1 MQATSQ
7 IVLPSRYYLD
17 HFDEMIDFLHERYDH
32 AFDECHHEFLGDF
45 SSLDLDARC
54 LYVRI
59 ANRKGRIFRWDELR
73 YDEIKEQEA
82 AAEELREKG
91 FIREPDSKDKKDLL
105 ILQTRPTLVDWIRNT
120 PSSSPHPKLGSAKKR
135 ELVQWTTT
143 HLSFSDCFPP
153 DTLANYVVQDRID
166 EIEYLFYLY
175 FGKLRDGLTA
185 FALRDL
191 GVVKPATFRK
201 EFEARFDSREAAL
214 VSYHYEKIVR
224 TLRSLDEG
232 TAEQLLTGVRTWPQ
246 PVDHKTESLRAYAIG
261 KLGRYLERHGQLE
274 EALQVYRL
282 TDQFPATE
290 RAVRLHYQ
298 LDQKEKARE
307 MLSSMI
313 ADPSC
318 DEELIFAEDFHE
330 RKFGTRRVGRLTEVL
345 RSAQI
350 MHLDESGRGTPE
362 AAVVHDFARQ
372 GVFAFHAENS
382 IWQML
387 FGLLFWDVLFG
398 KESAPLHNS
407 FELRPSGLSSG
418 EFAERNKPAIEAKLT
433 LLNHREKTIEFLH
446 KTWKENEGTPNG
458 LLGWYPEVFAATL
471 ELVNRSPD
479 RALQGILTEMVDNHR
494 ANRSGFPDL
503 MILEGDGIRFAEV
516 KTSGD
521 RLQRH
526 QLAQLER
533 LRRFGYPVEVI
544 RAEWTVDPEQE
555 YVVVDV
561 ETTGGNAK
569 RNRVTEIGAVKV
581 RGGVIIDEWTTLL
594 NPERSIPKRIVELTG
609 ITDEMVKA
617 APLFPDVADEFR
629 EFLGDSVFVAH
640 RAAFDFGFLR
650 AEFQRIEQDL
660 QCPTMCTVVA
670 MRRYFPGLQSY
681 GLAKLCQEFEVKLDN
696 HHRALADAKAT
707 AELLLKINER
717 RLEEAKKSTENRD

>member
-1 MQATSQ
+1 MPATSQ

-17 HFDEMIDFLHERYDH
+17 HFDEMIGFLRERYNH
-32 AFDECHHEFLGDF
+32 AFDNCHRQFLDDF
-45 SSLDLDARC
+45 ASLELDAQC
-54 LYVRI
+54 LYVRL
-59 ANRKGRIFRWDELR
+59 ANRKGRIFRWDGLR
-73 YDEIKEQEA
+73 YDEIKEPET
-82 AAEELREKG
+82 AAEQLREKG
-91 FIREPDSKDKKDLL
+91 FIREPNPADKKDLL
-105 ILQTRPTLVDWIRNT
+105 ILQTRPILVDWIRNT
-120 PSSSPHPKLGSAKKR
+120 PSLGQPLKLGSAKKR
-135 ELVQWTTT
+135 ELVRWSTRN
-143 HLSFSDCFPP
+143 LPFSECFPA

-191 GVVKPATFRK
+191 GVVKPANFRD
-201 EFEARFDSREAAL
+201 EFRARFDSRDAAL
-214 VSYHYEKIVR
+214 VSYHYEKCAR
-224 TLRSLDEG
+224 TLRNLDEE
-232 TAEQLLTGVRTWPQ
+232 TAEQLLTGVSQWPQ
-246 PVDHKTESLRAYAIG
+246 PVDHKTTSLHAYAIG
-261 KLGRYLERHGQLE
+261 KLGRYLERHRKLE
-274 EALQVYRL
+274 EALQVYGM

-290 RAVRLHYQ
+290 RSVRLYYQ
-298 LDQKEKARE
+298 LDQKDKAQE
-307 MLSSMI
+307 MLQSMI

-345 RSAQI
+345 RSARTV
-350 MHLDESGRGTPE
+350 HLDESGRGTPE
-362 AAVVHDFARQ
+362 AAVVREFAKQ
-372 GVFAFHAENS
+372 GIFAVHAENS

-387 FGLLFWDVLFG
+387 FGLIFWDILFG

-407 FELRPSGLSSG
+407 FELRPSGLNSG
-418 EFAERNKPAIEAKLT
+418 EFAERNQAAIEEKLN
-433 LLNHREKTIEFLH
+433 LLDHREEIVELLQKI
-446 KTWKENEGTPNG
+446 WKENEGTPNG

-479 RALQGILTEMVDNHR
+479 HALRGILTEMVNNHR

-503 MILEGDGIRFAEV
+503 MILEGDGVRFAEV

-533 LRRFGYPVEVI
+533 LRRFGYPVGII

-569 RNRVTEIGAVKV
+569 WNRVTEIGAVKV
-581 RGGVIIDEWTTLL
+581 QGGTIIDEWTTLL

-609 ITDEMVKA
+609 ITDEMVKD
-617 APLFPDVADEFR
+617 APLFLDVAEEFR
-629 EFLGDSVFVAH
+629 EFLGDAVFVAH

-670 MRRYFPGLQSY
+670 MRRYFPGLKSY
-681 GLAKLCQEFEVKLDN
+681 GLARLCEEFNVNLEN
-696 HHRALADAKAT
+696 HHRALADARAT
-707 AELLLKINER
+707 AEILLKINER
-717 RLEEAKKSTENRD
+717 RLEEAKKSAKNRD